1 MFFPFFLLFT
11 QLLPPP
17 TKDCVCTPA
26 LKWDPKD
33 SLFEKFGQ
41 YFFFAS
47 AQNKIVYSS
56 KKSPPDGIF
65 CLSFAI
71 WVLATSYTWTN
82 LSRLCQFKIWLV
94 PKRYK
99 KTAGTDV
106 TWCVTGIQVPRY
118 LGYLGTSRYLQVPG
132 GYLQVL
138 MGRLS
143 CDTTRHFGKSSDLV
157 RLPHIWFY
165 VYHVICNCL

>member
-1 MFFPFFLLFT
+1 MRSKGLSLWKVWPIFL
-11 QLLPPP
+11 
-17 TKDCVCTPA
+17 
-26 LKWDPKD
+26 
-33 SLFEKFGQ
+33 
-41 YFFFAS
+41 FAS

-56 KKSPPDGIF
+56 KSPPDGIF

-106 TWCVTGIQVPRY
+106 TWCVTGTQVSRY
-118 LGYLGTSRYLQVPG
+118 LGYLGASRYLQVPLCYLQVPL

-138 MGRLS
+138 MGRLF
-143 CDTTRHFGKSSDLV
+143 CHTTGHFGKSSDLV

>member
-1 MFFPFFLLFT
+1 MFFLFFSFPAKTSGANQELCLYTCTTLRSKGLSLKSLANLF
-11 QLLPPP
+11 
-17 TKDCVCTPA
+17 V
-26 LKWDPKD
+26 
-33 SLFEKFGQ
+33 
-41 YFFFAS
+41 AS

-56 KKSPPDGIF
+56 KSPPDGIF

-106 TWCVTGIQVPRY
+106 TRCLTGTRREPRY
-118 LGYLGTSRYLQVPG
+118 LGYLWARQWEDTLVIQQPVI
-132 GYLQVL
+132 LAKVL
-138 MGRLS
+138 IS
-143 CDTTRHFGKSSDLV
+143 

>member
-1 MFFPFFLLFT
+1 MRVWILSWCFSSFFLFP
-11 QLLPPP
+11 QKLPAP
-17 TKDCVCTPA
+17 TKNCVCTPA

-56 KKSPPDGIF
+56 KSRDGIF

-106 TWCVTGIQVPRY
+106 TRCLTGSRRVARY
-118 LGYLGTSRYLQVPG
+118 LGHLWEPKTLVISAK
-132 GYLQVL
+132 VL
-138 MGRLS
+138 IS
-143 CDTTRHFGKSSDLV
+143 